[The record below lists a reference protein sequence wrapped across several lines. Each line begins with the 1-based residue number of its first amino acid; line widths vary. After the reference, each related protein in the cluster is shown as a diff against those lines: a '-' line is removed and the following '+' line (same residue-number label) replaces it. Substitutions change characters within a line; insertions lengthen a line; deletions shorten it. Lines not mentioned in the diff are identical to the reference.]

1 MGKRD
6 MVMVMVMEMVMV
18 MVMEMAMDTDTVMA
32 MDTDT
37 VMAMD
42 TDTVMAT
49 DMDTEN
55 NNQRLSNKAKVN
67 NQKSQIGLAP
77 ALKKT
82 SSISMLVLTEKIN

>member
-32 MDTDT
+32 TD
-37 VMAMD
+37 M
-42 TDTVMAT
+42 